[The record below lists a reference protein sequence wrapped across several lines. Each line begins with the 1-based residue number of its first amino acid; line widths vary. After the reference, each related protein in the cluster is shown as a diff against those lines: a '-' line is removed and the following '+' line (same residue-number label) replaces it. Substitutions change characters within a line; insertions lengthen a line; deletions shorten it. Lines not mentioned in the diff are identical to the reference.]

1 MSGNGTSVEFWD
13 QGTNKWTELPGL
25 SRGRRSHS
33 MTTIR
38 GQIAVAGGVGVD
50 ARTGADTETLDDVE
64 IFDGKRWRRATD
76 GLDQPRRGAN
86 LVKIPFTRFRGRG

>member
-1 MSGNGTSVEFWD
+1 MGGV
-13 QGTNKWTELPGL
+13 P
-25 SRGRRSHS
+25 RP
-33 MTTIR
+33 TITHR
-38 GQIAVAGGVGVD
+38 HNERAVKCANVAGGVGVD

-86 LVKIPFTRFRGRG
+86 LVKIPVTRFRGRG